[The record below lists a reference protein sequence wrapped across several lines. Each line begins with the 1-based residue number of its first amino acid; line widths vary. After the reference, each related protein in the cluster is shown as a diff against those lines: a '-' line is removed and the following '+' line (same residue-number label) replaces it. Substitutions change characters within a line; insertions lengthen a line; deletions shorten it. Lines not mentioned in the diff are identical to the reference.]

1 MLKTS
6 INKLKYMVIWF
17 NDSRQMEQSTQ
28 SSFSSALLE
37 GWKHNEYEMNAC
49 IYNI

>member
-6 INKLKYMVIWF
+6 IKKPKYMMIQF

-28 SSFSSALLE
+28 SNFPSALLE

>member
-1 MLKTS
+1 
-6 INKLKYMVIWF
+6 MVIQF

-28 SSFSSALLE
+28 SNFPSALLE